1 MISEKVSF
9 VVILLVWFS
18 VSSNCQFPVRDCDV
32 TSWTFRSRCTSD
44 QCGQLGAQSRSRMI
58 VTRPTC
64 GERECP
70 DDLFETRQCYGG
82 NPVDCELSQWTSWS
96 SCTTPCGASGTQSS
110 SRHRVL
116 TEKCGGTCSS
126 SLSRTRSCLQTSCFN
141 GGSVQ
146 NGACRCRD
154 GFTGNCCQGNLLK
167 RKEKHTQAHLNFG
180 SLFWTENLRTNF
192 LLWYAYFEKYFG
204 PKMENRDGQNRTMF
218 KTGQSGTTR
227 PSLLESAL

>member
-1 MISEKVSF
+1 MLSCVYNCERLFYSVYQRWSRQRF
-9 VVILLVWFS
+9 PLVVILLVWFS
-18 VSSNCQFPVRDCDV
+18 VSSNCQCPARDCDV
-32 TSWTFRSRCTSD
+32 TSWTFWSRCTSD

-64 GERECP
+64 GGRECP
-70 DDLFETRQCYGG
+70 DNLFETRQCYGG
-82 NPVDCELSQWTSWS
+82 NPVDCELSEWTSWS

-154 GFTGNCCQGNLLK
+154 GFTGNCCQGILLK
-167 RKEKHTQAHLNFG
+167 RKEKLLYKHTHT
-180 SLFWTENLRTNF
+180 ST
-192 LLWYAYFEKYFG
+192 
-204 PKMENRDGQNRTMF
+204 
-218 KTGQSGTTR
+218 S
-227 PSLLESAL
+227 

>member
-1 MISEKVSF
+1 MVVLQSIPKMISAKVPF
-9 VVILLVWFS
+9 VVILLVCFS
-18 VSSNCQFPVRDCDV
+18 VSSNCQCPARDCDV
-32 TSWTFRSRCTSD
+32 TSWTFWSRCTSD

-64 GERECP
+64 GGRECP
-70 DDLFETRQCYGG
+70 DNLFETRQCYGG
-82 NPVDCELSQWTSWS
+82 NPVDCELSEWTSWS

-154 GFTGNCCQGNLLK
+154 GFSGNCC
-167 RKEKHTQAHLNFG
+167 
-180 SLFWTENLRTNF
+180 
-192 LLWYAYFEKYFG
+192 
-204 PKMENRDGQNRTMF
+204 
-218 KTGQSGTTR
+218 
-227 PSLLESAL
+227 